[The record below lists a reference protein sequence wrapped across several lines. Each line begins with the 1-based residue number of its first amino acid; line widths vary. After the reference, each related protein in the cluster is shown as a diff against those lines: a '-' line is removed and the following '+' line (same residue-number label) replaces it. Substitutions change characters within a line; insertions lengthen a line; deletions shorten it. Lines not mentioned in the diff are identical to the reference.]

1 MKKKFYYAALLAA
14 GLMTISTSCNNDDEI
29 INEGEGTEV
38 ATGEQVIVL
47 DMQDT
52 DVLSTKSRPLYSTTN
67 QGAEKVTDVA
77 LLVFQHQDGDAK
89 RMELINVIN
98 INQWAQNSKDYNYG
112 RQYTIKLEDDDKL
125 KVGETYTIV
134 AVGQDE
140 SNTAAET
147 FAPYQIQTGTDFL
160 QQAYISALSDN
171 SWGDLASSTPEWNA
185 GSNAGEG
192 FLKTVARTDK
202 NEAEIFS
209 GCSQPL
215 TLEYDGGFNTKV
227 LLKRQVAGVLG
238 YFSKIPAFVSNGES
252 ETDKYKNYDAV
263 KKIRL
268 VASTKNTQIDLTR
281 ALDNQNDDA
290 TGVGAESVV
299 NGFTAAA
306 SADAQYMATQEAQS
320 NDNDAFT
327 VYEIELDKWFSP
339 ASGADSNAHDAS
351 YWFGTTAG
359 DYSKIETDG
368 IPSLGEAFG
377 TVSTEWVNA
386 LAQANDNPRVAT
398 NSVLAGEFV
407 IPFNRLKNQAVYTF
421 ELQLV
426 GSDQSGEKILKKWN
440 VKLDAQ
446 SIDTDKGDNEYIF
459 NIYRNHLYQIG
470 QRGNG
475 DSPVDPGTAPD
486 KPQPL
491 DKDQELTIKIN
502 DQWEFIHDLE
512 ID

>member
-1 MKKKFYYAALLAA
+1 MKKKFYYAAMFAA
-14 GLMTISTSCNNDDEI
+14 GLMTISTSCSNEDEI
-29 INEGEGTEV
+29 INEGENSEV

-67 QGAEKVTDVA
+67 QGAEQVTDVA
-77 LLVFQHQDGDAK
+77 LLVFQHQEGDAK
-89 RMELINVIN
+89 QMKLINVIN

-112 RQYTIKLEDDDKL
+112 RQYTIKLENDDKL

-140 SNTAAET
+140 SNTAATT
-147 FAPYQIQTGTDFL
+147 FAPYQIQTGDNFSTA
-160 QQAYISALSDN
+160 AYISALTDN
-171 SWGDLASSTPEWNA
+171 SWGDLVSSAPEWNA
-185 GSNAGEG
+185 GSNVGEG
-192 FLKTVARTDK
+192 FLKTSATRTSE

-238 YFSKIPAFVSNGES
+238 YFSKIPAFVSNGKN

-281 ALDNQNDDA
+281 ALDSQNDDA

-299 NGFTAAA
+299 NGFTAAT
-306 SADAQYMATQEAQS
+306 ADAQYMATQDAPN
-320 NDNDAFT
+320 NDKDAFT
-327 VYEIELDKWFSP
+327 VYEIDLTKWFSP
-339 ASGADSNAHDAS
+339 ASDSDSDADDAS
-351 YWFGTTAG
+351 FWFGTTANYDNIG
-359 DYSKIETDG
+359 TDG
-368 IPSLGEAFG
+368 VPSLGEAFG

-407 IPFNRLKNQAVYTF
+407 IPFNRLENQAVNTF

-426 GSDQSGEKILKKWN
+426 GSDQKGDKILKKWN

-470 QRGNG
+470 QRGGG
-475 DSPVDPGTAPD
+475 DSPVDPGTDPD